1 MVEFW
6 MNPRSQLVDRW
17 IARGAA
23 LALFLASGACA
34 SKGATT
40 LDEDAKQSAAAVS
53 NDPVCGNG
61 RIEKSD
67 DEDVASEDCD
77 GADLDGV
84 TCENLG
90 FEGGRLFCDPVTCL
104 FATDGC
110 IEPPVEP
117 TGGTGG

>member
-1 MVEFW
+1 
-6 MNPRSQLVDRW
+6 MNPCSQW
-17 IARGAA
+17 ILRGAA
-23 LALFLASGACA
+23 LASLLASGACA

-61 RIEKSD
+61 AIEKVEPGE
-67 DEDVASEDCD
+67 DEDAVSEDCD
-77 GADLDGV
+77 GANLDGV

-110 IEPPVEP
+110 IEPPTEP
-117 TGGTGG
+117 TGGTGA